1 MKLQVSATRMEL
13 LKLKKRSVVA
23 KRGHKL
29 LKDKFDELMR
39 KFMELIKGYKA
50 LHLEVEEGIHQAYSY
65 FITARA
71 HTPLRELVSLL
82 TPSRDRTIEIDINL
96 KYIMNVRIPNIKLVS
111 ELSSTSYGYAT
122 TTSELDMAIGKYKQ
136 ILPKMLMLAERRK
149 TIQMLCKEIE
159 TTRRRVNALEY
170 VLIPSIEE
178 TMKEITMKL
187 NELER
192 SNLSRLMKV
201 KDIVRK

>member
-13 LKLKKRSVVA
+13 LRLKKRLVVA

-50 LHLEVEEGIHQAYSY
+50 LHLEVEEGINRAYSY

-71 HTPLRELVSLL
+71 HTPLREMVSSL
-82 TPSRDRTIEIDINL
+82 TPPKEKKIEIDVDL

-122 TTSELDMAIGKYKQ
+122 TTSELDLAIGEYKR

-149 TIQMLCKEIE
+149 TIQVLCKEIE
-159 TTRRRVNALEY
+159 STRRRVNALEY

-178 TMKEITMKL
+178 TIREIVMKL

-192 SNLSRLMKV
+192 SNLSRLMKI